1 MARCDS
7 VRYLS
12 SISSSLNA
20 SVGVRHP
27 KHFLGLVFKRS
38 QIDFISRF
46 ESAATGAYLGRY
58 RRAGLFKFS
67 TEHFCHGACGS
78 QNQASVPIPGLSL
91 RQSRNS
97 IPRSKVIDLR
107 ASWGRG
113 SITPISLFIRCVVLR
128 SLFRNKTAKRVLRSI
143 NEATLS
149 CPAHAQKS
157 SNHPPIRQKS
167 PGF

>member
-12 SISSSLNA
+12 FISSSLNA

-27 KHFLGLVFKRS
+27 KHFLGVVFKRS

-113 SITPISLFIRCVVLR
+113 PR
-128 SLFRNKTAKRVLRSI
+128 STYWSR
-143 NEATLS
+143 TL
-149 CPAHAQKS
+149 
-157 SNHPPIRQKS
+157 PPIWKGGRSRSRKS
-167 PGF
+167 PVGGCSGQGPPTRPRSAPRRKSGINCWS